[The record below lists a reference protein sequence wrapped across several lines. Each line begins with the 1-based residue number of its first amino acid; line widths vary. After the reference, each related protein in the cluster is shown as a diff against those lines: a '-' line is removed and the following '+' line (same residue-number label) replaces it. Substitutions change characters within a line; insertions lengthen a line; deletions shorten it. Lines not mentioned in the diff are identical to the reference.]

1 MAPAGAVFYGVYDL
15 LKATHLRTAAVSAAA
30 AGQPPPTELPALYTL
45 IFGAAAGAAAEVIVY
60 PLEVIRRKMQL
71 LSMASGSASASSGGA
86 LLRGLKA
93 HGPGAMAA
101 AVGGGSSMAQ
111 PFRPSQ
117 NIVAACAAIIRA
129 GGLAGFYAGLLP
141 NMLQVLPSASLSYYT
156 YESMKHLLGVH

>member
-15 LKATHLRTAAVSAAA
+15 LKSTQLRIAGTAAAA
-30 AGQPPPTELPALYTL
+30 AGQPPPTELPAVYTL
-45 IFGAAAGAAAEVIVY
+45 LFGAAAGASAEVIVY

-71 LSMASGSASASSGGA
+71 LSMASGSASAGSGGA

-93 HGPGAMAA
+93 HAPGAVAA
-101 AVGGGSSMAQ
+101 AVSGSSMGQ

-117 NIVAACAAIIRA
+117 NIIAACAAIIRA
-129 GGLAGFYAGLLP
+129 NGLPGFYAGLLP

-156 YESMKHLLGVH
+156 YETMKHLLGAH